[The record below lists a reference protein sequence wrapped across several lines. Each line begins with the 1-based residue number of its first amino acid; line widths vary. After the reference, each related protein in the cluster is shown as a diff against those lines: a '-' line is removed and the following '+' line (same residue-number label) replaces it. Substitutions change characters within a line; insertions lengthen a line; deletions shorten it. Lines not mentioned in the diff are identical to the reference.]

1 MTLPQ
6 TSLWEERPASPSA
19 SPDSERDWMTRVV
32 TSCSPL
38 VQLLAA
44 IGPSGWFGRTSPA
57 SCHLTA
63 DGILEP
69 SSGCW
74 QNSGMGSPTGFL
86 TLSTSESPSSAV
98 ESSLS
103 DILED
108 GDIPQRFYLS
118 ARACQGY
125 LRRLDRIRSQT
136 PNGGLG
142 KVEFLIASMRA
153 TAASGEA
160 INGMPSD
167 TSSSDLTGA
176 RGEQP
181 SLR

>member
-1 MTLPQ
+1 MQL
-6 TSLWEERPASPSA
+6 SIFSSAELPASRSA
-19 SPDSERDWMTRVV
+19 SQDSERAWMTRVA
-32 TSCSPL
+32 TSRLPILPL
-38 VQLLAA
+38 LNA
-44 IGPSGWFGRTSPA
+44 IAPAGWSGRTSPA
-57 SCHLTA
+57 SCRVTA

-69 SSGCW
+69 SSGGW
-74 QNSGMGSPTGFL
+74 QNSGMGGPTESL

-108 GDIPQRFYLS
+108 GDIPPRFYLS

-136 PNGGLG
+136 PNGGLE

-160 INGMPSD
+160 INGMPAD